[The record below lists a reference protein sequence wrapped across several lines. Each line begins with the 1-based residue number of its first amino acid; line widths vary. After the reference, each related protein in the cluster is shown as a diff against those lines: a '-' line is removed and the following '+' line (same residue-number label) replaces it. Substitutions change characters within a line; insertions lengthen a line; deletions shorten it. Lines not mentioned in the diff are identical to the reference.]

1 MPTFPPYLLVP
12 GKGAAFSDTPPPS
25 VLRQVMVPELS
36 VSCITI
42 VPVPALFTSPK
53 IEAVKA
59 PNVGVMPRASTTDD
73 TPALRMRDIE
83 RFFNNFAMVTLA
95 PWRGPVDLPNCG
107 RLGSRQGRIGSHRI
121 PPGSCGAPVVPEPK
135 LVVN

>member
-1 MPTFPPYLLVP
+1 MTWSPPYLFIAEQD
-12 GKGAAFSDTPPPS
+12 AAFTASPPSS

-59 PNVGVMPRASTTDD
+59 PNVGVMPRASTSDD
-73 TPALRMRDIE
+73 TPALKTRDIE
-83 RFFNNFAMVTLA
+83 RFFKEFAMVTMA
-95 PWRGPVDLPNCG
+95 P
-107 RLGSRQGRIGSHRI
+107 
-121 PPGSCGAPVVPEPK
+121 
-135 LVVN
+135 